1 MCHVSRP
8 PGSEIGQFIRGY
20 MAAYDI
26 PRKVVSS
33 RTGIHESTLSRK
45 INGIDDFQPEEIF
58 SIGVAIGETMTTKRP

>member
-1 MCHVSRP
+1 
-8 PGSEIGQFIRGY
+8 